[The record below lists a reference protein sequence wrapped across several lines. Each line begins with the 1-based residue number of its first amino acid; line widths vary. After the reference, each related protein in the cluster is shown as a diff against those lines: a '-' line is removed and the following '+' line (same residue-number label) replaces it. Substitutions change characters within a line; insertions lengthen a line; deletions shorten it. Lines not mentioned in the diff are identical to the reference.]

1 MFLGKVV
8 GSVVATIKEGNL
20 TGLKLL
26 VVARLSANGRLT
38 GEQIVAADTVGA
50 GVGDSVLVVTG
61 SSARFTS
68 STAEAAVDAAIVGV
82 VDKVDV
88 GG

>member
-82 VDKVDV
+82 VDKVDL